1 MIKANELRIGNI
13 LYSNLTE
20 RNFAC
25 TSEDI
30 YNLSIDCNVN
40 NANYIPLTKEWLLKF
55 GFIKI
60 KFLNEYLVQ
69 EIGYKFN
76 DMIIRYG
83 CFEGHRFL
91 FDFANEKVVNL
102 KYVHQLQNLY
112 FSIIGEELV
121 FSSIEL

>member
-30 YNLSIDCNVN
+30 YNLSIDCNAN
-40 NANYIPLTKEWLLKF
+40 NANYIPLTKEWLLKAGFERLFPTGSTYSLRDFNVSDF
-55 GFIKI
+55 GENGIYHYDVKQPI
-60 KFLNEYLVQ
+60 
-69 EIGYKFN
+69 
-76 DMIIRYG
+76 
-83 CFEGHRFL
+83 
-91 FDFANEKVVNL
+91 